1 MEPTESTVIPMT
13 IIHIKDGWY
22 VINAQTSET
31 LSGPYEAHS
40 DAIEA
45 TQTHAYRLRQGW
57 AI

>member
-1 MEPTESTVIPMT
+1 MESTSRPMM

-22 VINAQTSET
+22 VVDAETSET
-31 LSGPYEAHS
+31 FSGPYQVHA

-45 TQTHAYRLRQGW
+45 TQTHAYRMAQGW